1 MINIQTYI
9 KINHCY
15 LLRNSD
21 IASFLKTVQV
31 DKKIEA
37 KYTLIGCFVMRS
49 SQPYNVIAI
58 ML

>member
-31 DKKIEA
+31 DKKKLKQNIH
-37 KYTLIGCFVMRS
+37 
-49 SQPYNVIAI
+49 
-58 ML
+58 